1 MKIDIIKENPI
12 AAVFN
17 TLGFNFISKTIGYIR
32 MILIAS
38 VFALNMELDYYFYLQ
53 SLVFIFIV
61 VISDIN
67 DITLLPKL
75 LSIKNRVDLSRAAR
89 SQYFML
95 TLIMVVSLNLTL
107 YVVLEYILIINN
119 YSKNEIDQMYL
130 IFYSIL
136 PVNILMPIFNLFGTF
151 LRARKNFTIFLKAQ
165 LIATIFTVASFIIY
179 HDNIYSIGLSGSIGY
194 AIGLVYLFSHI
205 RKDFSF
211 FGNVFNS
218 EVLVLLRQYPKLYI
232 VFGSLGLL
240 LATDRFF
247 LSYYESGNIS
257 ILQYCIMIVSLP
269 YALLK
274 FEDIFLTRILHKHH
288 IKVSFDIIINIVILI
303 SFPLILFVQ
312 LNSILIVDTLFSY
325 GDFSVNETER
335 TATILRI
342 LSWQILPLIQWP
354 LIYKILQFRK
364 RQNDLIKLLGFSI
377 ILNGSIDYLAVF
389 IFNLSVEYIFL
400 ITVIVQYT
408 LIILGTGF
416 VDISYRKLKL
426 NKYFVM
432 AYINNISAIVLI
444 NIFFDYL
451 NFDTYTKLPLS
462 LIFVFIMIYMNIIYS
477 VCLNRIYHLVMRK
490 AL

>member
-151 LRARKNFTIFLKAQ
+151 LRVRKNFTIFLKAQ
-165 LIATIFTVASFIIY
+165 LIATI
-179 HDNIYSIGLSGSIGY
+179 
-194 AIGLVYLFSHI
+194 
-205 RKDFSF
+205 
-211 FGNVFNS
+211 
-218 EVLVLLRQYPKLYI
+218 
-232 VFGSLGLL
+232 
-240 LATDRFF
+240 
-247 LSYYESGNIS
+247 
-257 ILQYCIMIVSLP
+257 YC
-269 YALLK
+269 
-274 FEDIFLTRILHKHH
+274 
-288 IKVSFDIIINIVILI
+288 
-303 SFPLILFVQ
+303 
-312 LNSILIVDTLFSY
+312 
-325 GDFSVNETER
+325 G
-335 TATILRI
+335 
-342 LSWQILPLIQWP
+342 
-354 LIYKILQFRK
+354 
-364 RQNDLIKLLGFSI
+364 
-377 ILNGSIDYLAVF
+377 
-389 IFNLSVEYIFL
+389 
-400 ITVIVQYT
+400 
-408 LIILGTGF
+408 
-416 VDISYRKLKL
+416 
-426 NKYFVM
+426 
-432 AYINNISAIVLI
+432 
-444 NIFFDYL
+444 
-451 NFDTYTKLPLS
+451 
-462 LIFVFIMIYMNIIYS
+462 
-477 VCLNRIYHLVMRK
+477 
-490 AL
+490 